1 MSSGSLF
8 ERLTGEHLGREHL
21 PEEDAL
27 AASISNHLGKL
38 LGTRVGSVMTLP
50 DYGLPDLN
58 QMHLSLHDAMV
69 SIRAHIETAIR
80 RYEPRLH
87 HPRVIP
93 EANPGSPLNLRFHI
107 TGEVIVDGSRFP
119 IAFDADLTGGGKIK
133 VY

>member
-1 MSSGSLF
+1 MISSSLF
-8 ERLTGEHLGREHL
+8 ERLTGEHVGREHL
-21 PEEDAL
+21 PAEDAL

-38 LGTRVGSVMTLP
+38 LGTRAGSVMTLP

-69 SIRAHIETAIR
+69 SIRNHLETVIK

-87 HPRVIP
+87 HPRVMA
-93 EANPGSPLNLRFHI
+93 EANPASPLKLRFHI
-107 TGEVIVDGSRFP
+107 SGEVEVDGSRFP
-119 IAFDADLTGGGKIK
+119 IAFDADLSGGGKIK